1 MLQLVLTIVRL
12 KLTIIL
18 KQFLLNCDDLTKNI
32 NNEKETK
39 IVFIIRIEANSN
51 GSRPPVQSWSGA
63 APPDGFAFLTDA
75 QKDAFYS
82 TVPAGFVNI
91 TVEEREGIKY
101 IASIEV
107 NQEALDAYRAILPD
121 PTISVKAEKIAEI
134 KQSCEDY
141 ICAGT
146 DVTYADNTS
155 EHFTYTLADQS
166 NISEMFTAIM
176 AGATEYPYHADGE
189 ICKIYSKAE
198 IVTIYGTLCLFKTEA
213 TTYHNSLKAQIN
225 AMTDADAIS
234 AIKFKET
241 ELTGE
246 YLTNYT
252 AMMASAQ
259 TQLNAILAKIPTE
272 EA

>member
-1 MLQLVLTIVRL
+1 MRIIEIAAL
-12 KLTIIL
+12 KNGAHRNQT
-18 KQFLLNCDDLTKNI
+18 
-32 NNEKETK
+32 
-39 IVFIIRIEANSN
+39 VFGEIT
-51 GSRPPVQSWSGA
+51 
-63 APPDGFAFLTDA
+63 PPDGWAVIPD
-75 QKDAFYS
+75 
-82 TVPAGFVNI
+82 NI
-91 TVEEREGIKY
+91 ETQNFPFGDIVVEEIDNIMTVTRWEPGI
-101 IASIEV
+101 V
-107 NQEALDAYRAILPD
+107 PDQEPSVILNK
-121 PTISVKAEKIAEI
+121 TKQSKLAEI
-134 KQSCEDY
+134 SKSCEDY
-141 ICAGT
+141 IYAGT
-146 DVTYADNTS
+146 NVALPDNTI

-189 ICKIYSKAE
+189 ICKIYTKKQ
-198 IVTIYGTLCLFKTEA
+198 IVAIYGTLSLFKTEA
-213 TTYHNSLKAQIN
+213 TTYHNSLKSQIN